1 MGEMGI
7 LDSIS
12 KCLVPE
18 LEQLRGRKIVFSH
31 EDKRMVPIEG
41 WGIRSGPQYST
52 VHTIRPVQEKMI
64 VAAVDSSSVK
74 LGETEEGALYA
85 VKCGVAM
92 ALDRRALMH
101 FRIGP
106 ILFYLSENTARNSEL
121 EGRLARAVLCDDD
134 LAKRLIRIRAERAI
148 QTELSNHFAN
158 SIILVDGS
166 LRMSV
171 FEDRDR
177 SIRKISESCVLR
189 RNILIGI
196 SKGTRLKPVE
206 RAAAP
211 LLMVPGPA
219 CLDVDAIV
227 KSLIRNTV
235 GTSLMVRFDA
245 SGPVLRTDIL
255 ADDSEDA
262 LGKLVGNDIVA
273 GGYPETLRLAH
284 YISTFTST
292 EMTCLRSH
300 VLNNY
305 DVSELAAEDIR
316 RTLLGSISV

>member
-1 MGEMGI
+1 
-7 LDSIS
+7 
-12 KCLVPE
+12 
-18 LEQLRGRKIVFSH
+18 
-31 EDKRMVPIEG
+31 
-41 WGIRSGPQYST
+41 
-52 VHTIRPVQEKMI
+52 MI

-74 LGETEEGALYA
+74 LGETEEGGLYA
-85 VKCGVAM
+85 VKCGMAM

-106 ILFYLSENTARNSEL
+106 ILFYLSENAARNSEL

-148 QTELSNHFAN
+148 QTELSNHFTN

-166 LRMSV
+166 LRTSA
-171 FEDRDR
+171 FEDRNR
-177 SIRKISESCVLR
+177 GIRKISESCVLR
-189 RNILIGI
+189 RNILIGV

-211 LLMVPGPA
+211 LLLVPGPA
-219 CLDVDAIV
+219 YLDVDAIV
-227 KSLIRNTV
+227 KSLIRNAV
-235 GTSLMVRFDA
+235 GTSLMVRFD
-245 SGPVLRTDIL
+245 SGGPILRADVL
-255 ADDSEDA
+255 ANDSEEA
-262 LGKLVGNDIVA
+262 LGKLIGNDIVA

-284 YISTFTST
+284 YISTFTNT

-300 VLNNY
+300 VLNSY

-316 RTLLGSISV
+316 RSLLGSISI

>member
-18 LEQLRGRKIVFSH
+18 LEQLRGRRIVFSH

-41 WGIRSGPQYST
+41 WGVRSGPHYST
-52 VHTIRPVQEKMI
+52 VHTIRPVHEKMI

-74 LGETEEGALYA
+74 LGETEEGGLYA
-85 VKCGVAM
+85 VKCGIAM
-92 ALDRRALMH
+92 ALNRCALMH

-106 ILFYLSENTARNSEL
+106 ILFYLSENSARNSEL

-148 QTELSNHFAN
+148 QTELSNHFTN

-166 LRMSV
+166 LRTSV

-177 SIRKISESCVLR
+177 SVRKISESCTLR
-189 RNILIGI
+189 RNILIGV

-211 LLMVPGPA
+211 LLLVPGPA
-219 CLDVDAIV
+219 CLDVDGIV
-227 KSLIRNTV
+227 KSLIRNVV
-235 GTSLMVRFDA
+235 GTSLMVRFDG
-245 SGPVLRTDIL
+245 SGPVLRADVL
-255 ADDSEDA
+255 ANDSEEA
-262 LGKLVGNDIVA
+262 LGKLIGNDIVA

-284 YISTFTST
+284 YISTFTGT

-300 VLNNY
+300 VLNSY

-316 RTLLGSISV
+316 RSLLGSISI